1 MLRPGLPAAARLVQ
15 ALSPLRPP
23 RASPGKPRQG
33 RLRPPGWA
41 GRAAP
46 QARTLRLRS
55 PLLPLAPHRQ
65 VPKWKTAGERRGFVP
80 LTRAVG
86 GPRHR
91 ESAFRDRFSLCPSRD
106 PVCWSDMVLKQSP
119 VSGVTWFSG
128 RGQGG
133 SLNPFP
139 PVPLRLKVASRFL
152 DI

>member
-46 QARTLRLRS
+46 QAQTLRLRS
-55 PLLPLAPHRQ
+55 PLLPLASHRQ
-65 VPKWKTAGERRGFVP
+65 VPKWKTKGERRGFVP

-86 GPRHR
+86 GPRRR

-106 PVCWSDMVLKQSP
+106 RVCRSDMVLKQSP
-119 VSGVTWFSG
+119 VCRSDMVFWKGAG
-128 RGQGG
+128 RQPQ
-133 SLNPFP
+133 SISTCPFAF
-139 PVPLRLKVASRFL
+139 KSRKS
-152 DI
+152 IP